1 MGPAAAT
8 KATDLATAI
17 KAMGLAMDIKAM
29 DPVMDI
35 VAMGLVTA
43 IVATDPVMAIAIAIV
58 TAIAMDITAIVR
70 DQVPVIHQLE
80 LAVVAAPETYAAIP
94 NAVLALFARQT
105 TIVEF
110 NQWAIQV

>member
-1 MGPAAAT
+1 MDPAAAT

-43 IVATDPVMAIAIAIV
+43 IVATDPVMAIAIATV

-70 DQVPVIHQLE
+70 DQVPVIHQPE
-80 LAVVAAPETYAAIP
+80 LAAVAAPETYAAIP

>member
-1 MGPAAAT
+1 MDPAAAT

-29 DPVMDI
+29 DLVMDI

-43 IVATDPVMAIAIAIV
+43 IVATDPVMAIAIATV

-70 DQVPVIHQLE
+70 DQVPVIHQPE
-80 LAVVAAPETYAAIP
+80 LAAVAAPETYAAIP